1 MQQLFIVVTK
11 LKVNVFKVKKK
22 TQGERKLHK
31 FCNKGI
37 NEFTAKLRDH
47 REIRLANI
55 ERERGT

>member
-31 FCNKGI
+31 FCNEGI
-37 NEFTAKLRDH
+37 NE
-47 REIRLANI
+47 LANI

>member
-22 TQGERKLHK
+22 LK
-31 FCNKGI
+31 FCNEGI

-47 REIRLANI
+47 REIRLAKI